1 MIELEERS
9 LRSRAG
15 RVCQLTSFHADVAT
29 SNSAD
34 VRQRTS
40 STRLKEP
47 TRPTHKKRRNLSHCA
62 ISLRSASTRASKPLC
77 MGRSNEEEHY
87 QPIGDDIYNDEPLTP
102 PAKRMATEMPA
113 APYRG
118 RRLASPITR
127 DRTPLVVRAHG
138 KKSIEG
144 TASISPMAYRPL
156 FTRYSNTDT

>member
-1 MIELEERS
+1 MPTLRRPIPPTFVNERHQRDSRNQLARRTKNAAIS
-9 LRSRAG
+9 LTA
-15 RVCQLTSFHADVAT
+15 Q
-29 SNSAD
+29 
-34 VRQRTS
+34 
-40 STRLKEP
+40 
-47 TRPTHKKRRNLSHCA
+47 
-62 ISLRSASTRASKPLC
+62 SLRSASTRASKPLC

-156 FTRYSNTDT
+156 FTRYSNLCADT